1 MGSDCV
7 TARRV
12 LWVLVFFGF
21 AVNYMI
27 RININI
33 AIVAMV
39 RVPKAKDGAAAVVGQ
54 CVLEEQLAAAAAN
67 HSTTEGCGIGHS
79 QTNGTTREAIDL
91 RQSWTC
97 AALTITE
104 RHTFPSSVS
113 RGMLTRWSSTMTP
126 LGTPAPPAGPGDGL
140 DEGFDWD
147 ERQQG
152 LVLGAFFWLHWA
164 MQVPGGVL
172 ARRYGTKL
180 VFGLAN
186 LIPVLLTLLGFAWPS
201 MHNMTAQW
209 IPPNERSKFVT
220 AYLGSSVGAAL
231 TFPLCGQLIHTL
243 GWESVFYVCGALG
256 LAWYALWFAF
266 VFDSPS
272 RHPRISAEELTYI
285 TESLGKSSAHHC
297 SPPQI
302 PTPWRAIL
310 TSRAVW
316 MNIVAQWGGV
326 FGLFTLM
333 TQAPSYFRYIHGWNI
348 RMTGLLSGLPH
359 LMRMLWAWLFSEVGD
374 YLLRKGIM
382 SRTNVRKLATFSC
395 DVVQG
400 LLILFLTFSGC
411 NAIAA
416 IVFLTAATAAHGS
429 VSTGPLASMV
439 DISPNFASIILGISG
454 MISVLPGFISPI
466 IVGQLTF
473 QNQTVEQWQKV
484 FGITAAQVIVCGV
497 VYCLFARSEL
507 QPWNSPFGSD
517 AREEAKNGDRNRN
530 GVSRASLPSIVVTGS
545 VHELQ
550 PLNEKG
556 EITRL

>member
-1 MGSDCV
+1 MGTECL

-12 LWVLVFFGF
+12 LWVLVFMGF

-39 RVPKAKDGAAAVVGQ
+39 ASPKDKTGGEVLVGE
-54 CVLEEQLAAAAAN
+54 CAIREEARLRGGQLGQLGTAGFWTSNA
-67 HSTTEGCGIGHS
+67 TTAL
-79 QTNGTTREAIDL
+79 T
-91 RQSWTC
+91 QSWNAST
-97 AALTITE
+97 
-104 RHTFPSSVS
+104 PS
-113 RGMLTRWSSTMTP
+113 
-126 LGTPAPPAGPGDGL
+126 PAVTQAGQD
-140 DEGFDWD
+140 GFDWD

-152 LVLGAFFWLHWA
+152 LVLGAFFWMHWL

-186 LIPVLLTLLGFAWPS
+186 FIPVLLTLAVPVVAYWDYRALLALRFLQGLIAGFAWPS

-220 AYLGSSVGAAL
+220 AYLGSSIGAAL
-231 TFPLCGQLIHTL
+231 TFPLCGQLIHMW

-256 LAWYALWFAF
+256 VVWYVFWVVL
-266 VFDSPS
+266 VFDTPAQ
-272 RHPRISAEELTYI
+272 HPRISPLELTYI
-285 TESLGKSSAHHC
+285 TDSLGKSVSQKKMA
-297 SPPQI
+297 
-302 PTPWRAIL
+302 TPWRAIL

-326 FGLFTLM
+326 FGLFTAM
-333 TQAPSYFRYIHGWNI
+333 TQAPTYFRYIHGWNI
-348 RMTGLLSGLPH
+348 RMTGVLSGLPH
-359 LMRMLWAWLFSEVGD
+359 LVRMLFAWLFSELGD
-374 YLLRKGIM
+374 FLLRRGLM
-382 SRTNVRKLATFSC
+382 SRTNVRKLATFFC

-400 LLILFLTFSGC
+400 LLILFLTFTGC
-411 NAIAA
+411 NSVAA
-416 IVFLTAATAAHGS
+416 IICLTAATAAHGS

-497 VYCLFARSEL
+497 AYTLFAQSEL
-507 QPWNSPFGSD
+507 QPWNSPEADDD
-517 AREEAKNGDRNRN
+517 AKR
-530 GVSRASLPSIVVTGS
+530 PSVPVILVTGS
-545 VHELQ
+545 EHELQ
-550 PLNEKG
+550 PLNQKKDKDK
-556 EITRL
+556 EISRL

>member
-1 MGSDCV
+1 MVSGCV

-12 LWVLVFFGF
+12 LWVLVFLGF

-39 RVPKAKDGAAAVVGQ
+39 RAPKGKDGAAPLVGQ
-54 CVLEEQLAAAAAN
+54 CQRAENAAVAVNNSAAKSFPNKTEVHHAGPPARPGCFRTADALAA
-67 HSTTEGCGIGHS
+67 TT
-79 QTNGTTREAIDL
+79 TALWDLTT
-91 RQSWTC
+91 T
-97 AALTITE
+97 
-104 RHTFPSSVS
+104 
-113 RGMLTRWSSTMTP
+113 G
-126 LGTPAPPAGPGDGL
+126 PAPAGEQ

-152 LVLGAFFWLHWA
+152 LVLGAFFWLHWV
-164 MQVPGGVL
+164 MQVPGGIL

-186 LIPVLLTLLGFAWPS
+186 LIPVLLTLAVPAVAYWDYRALLAVRFLQGLVAGFAWPS
-201 MHNMTAQW
+201 MHYMTAQW

-231 TFPLCGQLIHTL
+231 TFPLCGQLIHTW

-256 LAWYALWFAF
+256 VAWYVLWLAL
-266 VFDSPS
+266 VFDSPAK
-272 RHPRISAEELTYI
+272 HPRISPEELTYI
-285 TESLGKSSAHHC
+285 TESLGKSVSQKKIA
-297 SPPQI
+297 
-302 PTPWRAIL
+302 TPWRAIL

-333 TQAPSYFRYIHGWNI
+333 TQAPTYFRYIHGWNI

-359 LMRMLWAWLFSEVGD
+359 LMRMLFAWVFSELGD
-374 YLLRKGIM
+374 YLLRKGLL
-382 SRTNVRKLATFSC
+382 SRTNVRKLATFFC

-429 VSTGPLASMV
+429 VSTGPLASIV
-439 DISPNFASIILGISG
+439 DISPNFCSIILGISG

-466 IVGQLTF
+466 IVSQLTF

-484 FGITAAQVIVCGV
+484 FGMTAAQLIVCGV
-497 VYCLFARSEL
+497 LYCLFAQSEL
-507 QPWNSPFGSD
+507 QPWNSPGTSAASGTD
-517 AREEAKNGDRNRN
+517 DKNGSRN
-530 GVSRASLPSIVVTGS
+530 GVSRASLPAIVISGS
-545 VHELQ
+545 AHELQ
-550 PLNEKG
+550 PLNGKG
-556 EITRL
+556 EMTRL

>member
-1 MGSDCV
+1 MGSADCV

-67 HSTTEGCGIGHS
+67 HSTTE
-79 QTNGTTREAIDL
+79 
-91 RQSWTC
+91 
-97 AALTITE
+97 
-104 RHTFPSSVS
+104 
-113 RGMLTRWSSTMTP
+113 GMLTRWSSTMTP

-186 LIPVLLTLLGFAWPS
+186 LIPVLLTLLVPVVAYWDYRALLAIRFLQGLIAGFAWPS

-285 TESLGKSSAHHC
+285 TESLGKSVTQR
-297 SPPQI
+297 QI